1 MELSIEVPQKTK
13 NRITICPTI
22 PLLGIYLDKTFIQ
35 KDTCILIPSIHCS
48 TTHNSREWEQP
59 KCPWTGGWI
68 KKMWYINPME
78 YYAATRKNEIVP
90 FAETWMQLE
99 ILIFSEVSKK
109 GKDKHHMISLI
120 CGI

>member
-1 MELSIEVPQKTK
+1 MGDIWRKHQFKKNLPPVFIAALFTTAKT
-13 NRITICPTI
+13 
-22 PLLGIYLDKTFIQ
+22 
-35 KDTCILIPSIHCS
+35 
-48 TTHNSREWEQP
+48 WEQP
-59 KCPWTGGWI
+59 KCPWTGEWI